1 MIALR
6 VLNIINSFA
15 VGGAE
20 NLLQEMA
27 KIMKSKGLDIEILLL
42 TKEND
47 YYSMEL
53 KKNGIIVNWTGIND
67 IYSFKQIIE
76 IKRFLEK
83 MIMI

>member
-1 MIALR
+1 MR